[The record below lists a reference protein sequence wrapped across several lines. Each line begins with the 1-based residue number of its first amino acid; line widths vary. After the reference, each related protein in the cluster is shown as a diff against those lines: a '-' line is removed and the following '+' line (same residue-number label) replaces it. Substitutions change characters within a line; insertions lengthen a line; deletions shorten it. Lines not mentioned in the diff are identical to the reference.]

1 MPKNDLFNLELDE
14 VSLVGKAANGK
25 KFLIYKSMNKGRTDM
40 RQNAPGRAAKAGA
53 GALVTKAD
61 IASMIS
67 GAVEK
72 AIQPLADENKLLR
85 KSIKAQGTML
95 RKRELEEIAKSKLDS
110 LGNPAEV
117 ADILKSLEDSDL
129 PQDARKSIL
138 KTLKQ
143 ANAIKKES
151 MKLMGGQIGSSRPAP
166 GSAMAEF
173 EELVNKEASEIKK
186 SATAPSDPKVLNAMA
201 VAAVTKSHGKLARA
215 VIAEERQAS
224 FRFQAGV
231 Q

>member
-25 KFLIYKSMNKGRTDM
+25 KFLIYKSMDKGRNRMQKTM
-40 RQNAPGRAAKAGA
+40 PGRATKAGA

-72 AIQPLADENKLLR
+72 AVKPLAEENARLR
-85 KSIKAQGTML
+85 KSVQKQNATL

-129 PQDARKSIL
+129 SQDARKGIL

-151 MKLMGGQIGSSRPAP
+151 MKLMGSQIGSSRPAP

-173 EELVNKEASEIKK
+173 EELVKSEMGEIKK
-186 SATAPSDPKVLNAMA
+186 SATAPSDPKILRAMA
-201 VAAVTKSHGKLARA
+201 VSAVTKSHGKLARA
-215 VIAEERQAS
+215 VVAEERQAS